1 MNPSKIVIT
10 GTIASGKSTLSR
22 LLADLGF
29 IVLSADEINRQLLE
43 VGGINYQAIKN
54 SPSFADAFD
63 GDSLDKKKLAK
74 IIFSDED
81 KLLEL
86 NQLTHKNIINEL
98 EARIDKLD
106 QRVVFVE
113 IPLFFQMKEKFP
125 CDEVW
130 LVTADYD
137 RQIER
142 LMDRD
147 NIDSSYAKEKIET
160 QKDQIQMQEKSDVVF
175 DNSSS
180 VADLMYELKIVLEK
194 KDLLWKFL
202 NS

>member
-10 GTIASGKSTLSR
+10 GTIASGKSTLSS

-29 IVLSADEINRQLLE
+29 TVLSADEINKHLLE
-43 VGGINYQAIKN
+43 IGGINYKAIKN
-54 SPSFADAFD
+54 SPSFVKAFD
-63 GDSLDKKKLAK
+63 GDKLDKKKLAK

-98 EARIDKLD
+98 DKTIDSLD
-106 QRVVFVE
+106 EKVVFVE
-113 IPLFFQMKEKFP
+113 IPLYFQMKEKFA

-130 LVTADYD
+130 LVTANHDT
-137 RQIER
+137 QVER

-175 DNSSS
+175 DNSGS
-180 VADLMYELKIVLEK
+180 VADLMYELKIILEK
-194 KDLLWKFL
+194 KDLL
-202 NS
+202 